1 MEATFE
7 TEKGLVTISEHSITI
22 NDKVYDICS
31 EDFSIGEFEDYVT
44 QEISKCYISDPIT
57 KTKYEFILYYEHIAA
72 VYHYT
77 LKAIEEII
85 YENK

>member
-57 KTKYEFILYYEHIAA
+57 KTKYEFILY
-72 VYHYT
+72 
-77 LKAIEEII
+77 
-85 YENK
+85 